1 MKAILDYNHYEML
14 LNEKLV
20 TFGGKVYPRYNNVV
34 VMCGGGGS
42 GKGFVV
48 SNVLGIDAKVLNVDD
63 IKETLLKFKDDNPLS
78 KKFKRKYGKYLSQV
92 DLADGEDCSRL
103 HEFVE
108 ANALAKKYYNKL
120 FRSEYHKKD
129 KTNLLFDV
137 TLKNYPK
144 LEDISG
150 LCLIGGYKPEN
161 VHLVWVLNNYDTAEK
176 QNKMRDRRVPEDIL
190 KKTHVGCADTVKKII
205 DKTDSLGIVD
215 GDVWIYFGSTNTG
228 DAKLVNSPNGGKYL
242 EDFCVV
248 RIKEAG
254 KGLDDYEDIMSKK
267 VKIYDA
273 DHKEIGECTLREKIN
288 KYIPIESERF

>member
-1 MKAILDYNHYEML
+1 MILNYNQYQNL
-14 LNEKLV
+14 IYEKLI
-20 TFGGKVYPRYNNVV
+20 TFDGKVYPKYNNVV

-78 KKFKRKYGKYLSQV
+78 IKYKKEYGKYLSQV
-92 DLADGEDCSRL
+92 DLKNGEECNDL
-103 HEFVE
+103 HKFVE
-108 ANALAKKYYNKL
+108 ANALAKKQYNKL

-176 QNKMRDRRVPEDIL
+176 QNKMRDRKVPENVL
-190 KKTHVGCADTVKKII
+190 KKTHTGCADTVKKLL
-205 DKTDSLGIVD
+205 DKTDSFGIVN
-215 GDVWIYFGSTNTG
+215 GDVWIYFGSTLTG
-228 DAKLVNSPNGGKYL
+228 DTKLVNSPNGGKYL

-248 RIKEAG
+248 KVKDAG
-254 KGLDDYEDIMSKK
+254 KELESYDEIMNKK

-273 DHKEIGECTLREKIN
+273 DHKEIGETTLKDKIN
-288 KYIPIESERF
+288 SYIPIESDRF

>member
-1 MKAILDYNHYEML
+1 MILNYTQYQNLIY
-14 LNEKLV
+14 EKLI
-20 TFGGKVYPRYNNVV
+20 TFDGKVYPKYNNVV

-78 KKFKRKYGKYLSQV
+78 VKYKNKYGKYLSQV
-92 DLADGEDCSRL
+92 DLRNGEECSNL

-161 VHLVWVLNNYDTAEK
+161 VHLVWVLNNYDTASK
-176 QNKMRDRRVPEDIL
+176 QNKMRDRKVPENIL
-190 KKTHVGCADTVKKII
+190 KKTHVGCADTVRKLL
-205 DKTDSLGIVD
+205 DKTDSLGIVN
-215 GDVWIYFGSTNTG
+215 GDVWIYFGSTFTG
-228 DAKLVNSPNGGKYL
+228 DAKMVNSPNGGKYL

-248 RIKEAG
+248 KVKDAG
-254 KGLDDYEDIMSKK
+254 KELESYDEIMNKK
-267 VKIYDA
+267 VKIYDS
-273 DHKEIGECTLREKIN
+273 DYKEIGETTLKDKIN
-288 KYIPIESERF
+288 SYIPIESSRF

>member
-1 MKAILDYNHYEML
+1 MILNYDQYQNLIY
-14 LNEKLV
+14 EKLI
-20 TFGGKVYPRYNNVV
+20 TFDKKVYPKYNNVV

-63 IKETLLKFKDDNPLS
+63 IKETLLKFKDNNPLS
-78 KKFKRKYGKYLSQV
+78 IKYKKEYGKYLSQV
-92 DLADGEDCSRL
+92 DLRNGDECNDL
-103 HEFVE
+103 HKFVE
-108 ANALAKKYYNKL
+108 ANALAKKQYNKL

-176 QNKMRDRRVPEDIL
+176 QNKMRDRKVPENIL
-190 KKTHVGCADTVKKII
+190 KKTHTGCSDTVKKLL
-205 DKTDSLGIVD
+205 DKTDSLGIVN
-215 GDVWIYFGSTNTG
+215 GDVWIYFGSTLTG

-248 RIKEAG
+248 KVKEAG
-254 KGLDDYEDIMSKK
+254 KELEDYDEIMKKK
-267 VKIYDA
+267 VKVYDVN
-273 DHKEIGECTLREKIN
+273 HKEIDETTLKDKIN
-288 KYIPIESERF
+288 SYIPIESDRF

>member
-1 MKAILDYNHYEML
+1 MILNYDQYQNLIY
-14 LNEKLV
+14 EKLI
-20 TFGGKVYPRYNNVV
+20 TFDKKVYPKYNNVV

-78 KKFKRKYGKYLSQV
+78 IKYKKEYGKYLSQV
-92 DLADGEDCSRL
+92 DLRNGDECNDL
-103 HEFVE
+103 HKFVE
-108 ANALAKKYYNKL
+108 ANALAKKQYNKL

-176 QNKMRDRRVPEDIL
+176 QNKMRDRKVPENIL
-190 KKTHVGCADTVKKII
+190 KKTHTGCSDTVKKLL
-205 DKTDSLGIVD
+205 DKTDSLGIVN
-215 GDVWIYFGSTNTG
+215 GDVWIYFGSTLTG

-248 RIKEAG
+248 KVKEAG
-254 KGLDDYEDIMSKK
+254 KELEDYDEIMKKK
-267 VKIYDA
+267 VKVYDVN
-273 DHKEIGECTLREKIN
+273 HKEIDETTLKDKIN
-288 KYIPIESERF
+288 SYIPIESDRF

>member
-1 MKAILDYNHYEML
+1 MILNYDQFENML
-14 LNEKLV
+14 MEKLI
-20 TFGGKVYPRYNNVV
+20 TFNGKVYPKYNNVV

-48 SNVLGIDAKVLNVDD
+48 SNVLGIDAKSLNVDD
-63 IKETLLKFKDDNPLS
+63 LKETLIKFKDDNPLS
-78 KKFKRKYGKYLSQV
+78 QKFKSKYGKYLSDV
-92 DLADGEDCSRL
+92 DLSNGKECSWL
-103 HEFVE
+103 HELVE
-108 ANALAKKYYNKL
+108 ANGFAKKMYNKL

-161 VHLVWVLNNYDTAEK
+161 THMVWVLNDFENSRKAN
-176 QNKMRDRRVPEDIL
+176 QHRDRRVPEDIL
-190 KKTHVGCADTVKKII
+190 RKTHSGCADTVKNILN
-205 DKTDSLGIVD
+205 KTDSLGYVN
-215 GDVWIYFGSTNTG
+215 GDVWIYFGSTFTG

-248 RIKEAG
+248 KVKDAG
-254 KGLDDYEDIMSKK
+254 KPLKDYEELMNIK
-267 VKIYDA
+267 VKLYDK
-273 DHKEIGECTLREKIN
+273 DHKVVGETTLRDKIN

>member
-1 MKAILDYNHYEML
+1 MILNYDQYQNLIY
-14 LNEKLV
+14 EKLI
-20 TFGGKVYPRYNNVV
+20 TFDKKVYPKYNNVV

-78 KKFKRKYGKYLSQV
+78 IKYKKEYGKYLSQV
-92 DLADGEDCSRL
+92 DLRNGDECKDL
-103 HEFVE
+103 HKFVE
-108 ANALAKKYYNKL
+108 ANALAKKQYNKL

-176 QNKMRDRRVPEDIL
+176 QNKMRDRKVPENIL
-190 KKTHVGCADTVKKII
+190 KKTHTGCSDTVKKLL
-205 DKTDSLGIVD
+205 DKTDSLGIVN
-215 GDVWIYFGSTNTG
+215 GDVWIYFGSTLTG

-248 RIKEAG
+248 KVKEAG
-254 KGLDDYEDIMSKK
+254 KELEDYDEIMKKK
-267 VKIYDA
+267 VKVYDVN
-273 DHKEIGECTLREKIN
+273 HKEIDETTLKDKIN
-288 KYIPIESERF
+288 SYIPIESDRF

>member
-1 MKAILDYNHYEML
+1 MILNYDQFENML
-14 LNEKLV
+14 MEKLI
-20 TFGGKVYPRYNNVV
+20 TFNGKVYPKYNNVV

-48 SNVLGIDAKVLNVDD
+48 SNVLGIDAKSLNVDD
-63 IKETLLKFKDDNPLS
+63 LKETLIHFKDDNPLS
-78 KKFKRKYGKYLSQV
+78 QKFKSKYGKYLSEV
-92 DLADGEDCSRL
+92 DLSNGKECSWL

-108 ANALAKKYYNKL
+108 ANGFAKKMYNKL

-161 VHLVWVLNNYDTAEK
+161 THMVWVLNDFENSRKAN
-176 QNKMRDRRVPEDIL
+176 QHRVRRVPEDIL
-190 KKTHVGCADTVKKII
+190 RKTHSGCADTVKNIL
-205 DKTDSLGIVD
+205 DKTDSLGYVD
-215 GDVWIYFGSTNTG
+215 GDVWIYFGSTFTG

-248 RIKEAG
+248 KVKDAG
-254 KGLDDYEDIMSKK
+254 KPLKDYEELMNIK
-267 VKIYDA
+267 VKLYDK
-273 DHKEIGECTLREKIN
+273 DHKVVGETTLRDKIN